1 MKTNSKKIMMA
12 MMVVMGMTAIAN
24 DGIAQNN
31 ISEVK
36 PSENGKISN
45 VEVKDASGL
54 RFKMTFDNPSKQNV
68 VITLTDDDGNVL
80 FSEYSNSD
88 AKYNRTFDLSHLAD
102 GEYKFN
108 VYGAKKEKYS
118 QAIEIFTESN
128 RVALAKNK
136 K

>member
-1 MKTNSKKIMMA
+1 
-12 MMVVMGMTAIAN
+12 MTAIAN

-36 PSENGKISN
+36 TSENGKISN
-45 VEVKDASGL
+45 LEVKDASRL

-68 VITLTDDDGNVL
+68 VITLTDEDGNVL

-108 VYGAKKEKYS
+108 VFGAKKERYTH
-118 QAIEIFTESN
+118 AIEIFTESN